1 MIIRFAVSFCLLL
14 ALSGFE
20 VVKDKPKQDEV
31 TGERQAQ
38 NALPQSKSPLWAKL
52 GKCRVDYDQR
62 KGIYSIDVT
71 GDVKAL
77 NGQTLDANGFILPLD
92 GSDKTKHFLLAKRT
106 PVCQF
111 CPPGEPNEVIEVKS
125 KKALDWVDDPVT
137 LKGKFTLINDGEK
150 GVFFLLEDA
159 ELIRGKS

>member
-1 MIIRFAVSFCLLL
+1 MIIRLAMSLCLLL
-14 ALSGFE
+14 VLSGFE
-20 VVKDKPKQDEV
+20 VVKDKPKQDEI

-38 NALPQSKSPLWAKL
+38 NALPQSKNPLWTKL

-71 GDVKAL
+71 EDVKAL
-77 NGQTLDANGFILPLD
+77 NGQTIDANGFILPLD
-92 GSDKTKHFLLAKRT
+92 GADKTKHFLLAKRT

-159 ELIRGKS
+159 ELIRNKS